1 MLEDP
6 VPGVA
11 TPPATPAPRPSSR
24 DSVLDAMRTVAILLM
39 IASHT
44 TRLIVWDERREWSRF
59 SLLIEPFTAS
69 LFLILVGVS
78 LVQSFLKSERESA
91 ARGMPFSRARWL
103 RRQLARAL
111 ALWAVS
117 AVFYVSS
124 EGFLLPDALVLSG
137 ILATIA
143 YTILITGLLLASP
156 RPAIALSLA
165 ATAALALYA
174 WLDLGERR
182 VFVINAGNSPLLPL
196 GLGALCGALAALGA
210 HRRPRLAKPLLLGA
224 AVIAMGLLLA
234 RHPFGELFSKP
245 VGRYET
251 ARTFLEEGT
260 AEVRRTVPYYNLRII
275 LFPAILSLAV
285 LLYAALSLARRPLDR
300 AARPLLRL
308 GRRSLD
314 VYILHLALL
323 AVFVVAGGKRPLKET
338 WQGDAVFLGVV
349 AACYLWAWLRD
360 AWTARRAASKA
371 VTAAPASA

>member
-1 MLEDP
+1 
-6 VPGVA
+6 
-11 TPPATPAPRPSSR
+11 
-24 DSVLDAMRTVAILLM
+24 VLDAMRTVAILLM

-78 LVQSFLKSERESA
+78 LVQSFLKAERESA
-91 ARGMPFSRARWL
+91 AGGLPFSRARWL
-103 RRQLARAL
+103 RRQSVRAL
-111 ALWAVS
+111 LLWAVS
-117 AVFYVSS
+117 AAFYAAS

-143 YTILITGLLLASP
+143 YTILITGLLLAAP
-156 RPAIALSLA
+156 RPGTALSLA
-165 ATAALALYA
+165 AAAALGLYA

-182 VFVINAGNSPLLPL
+182 VFALNAGNSPLLPL
-196 GLGALCGALAALGA
+196 GLGALCGALAALSA
-210 HRRPRLAKPLLLGA
+210 HRRPRLVKPLLLGA
-224 AVIAMGLLLA
+224 AILALGLVLA

-251 ARTFLEEGT
+251 ARTFLAEGS
-260 AEVRRTVPYYNLRII
+260 AEVRKTVPYYNLRII
-275 LFPAILSLAV
+275 LFPAIVSLAV
-285 LLYAALSLARRPLDR
+285 LLYAALAAGRPLLDR
-300 AARPLLRL
+300 GARHMLRL

-323 AVFVVAGGKRPLKET
+323 AVFVVAWGKRPLKET

-349 AACYLWAWLRD
+349 AVCHLWAMLRD
-360 AWTARRAASKA
+360 AWSARRAASRTG
-371 VTAAPASA
+371 TAAPASA